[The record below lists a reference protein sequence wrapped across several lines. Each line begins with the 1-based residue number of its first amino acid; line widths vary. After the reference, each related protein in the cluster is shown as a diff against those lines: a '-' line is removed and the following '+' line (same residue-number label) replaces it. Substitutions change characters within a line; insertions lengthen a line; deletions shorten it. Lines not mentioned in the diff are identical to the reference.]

1 MFSRRQ
7 QPEFCGWIAHS
18 HLRQTR
24 RLPEVCWPL
33 PWAHLASRHWQHLTT
48 SNNSN
53 LWLTT
58 LILHAF
64 LAFLDLLDLTLK
76 IRSEKKTCCLA
87 FEVHWGSLSRGR
99 ALRLSAH
106 HHWELICKGKPKC
119 HSQIINF
126 NASINW
132 LCNLRSTSRSNS
144 KGNASGVWQRI
155 SFTLMGS
162 YADSSHRFRSK
173 YMLYTNQGGWKLKL
187 ATKKRS
193 LQTLLCSSCSQCG
206 LAKAVES

>member
-1 MFSRRQ
+1 MWKSSLHIPGRCWPTWSYMIYMFSRRQ

-76 IRSEKKTCCLA
+76 IRSEKNLLFSFWSLLRFTVEGTSSEALSTSSLGTYMQRETK
-87 FEVHWGSLSRGR
+87 VSLSNHQ
-99 ALRLSAH
+99 L
-106 HHWELICKGKPKC
+106 
-119 HSQIINF
+119 
-126 NASINW
+126 
-132 LCNLRSTSRSNS
+132 
-144 KGNASGVWQRI
+144 
-155 SFTLMGS
+155 
-162 YADSSHRFRSK
+162 
-173 YMLYTNQGGWKLKL
+173 
-187 ATKKRS
+187 
-193 LQTLLCSSCSQCG
+193 
-206 LAKAVES
+206 